1 MAHVGSR
8 PDDLLELDQQVC
20 FALSVASR
28 AVIGIYRPVLAPLGL
43 THPQYLVMLAMWQ
56 YSPLTVKVLS
66 SHLHLEPATISPLLK
81 RLETAGLIERQRDP
95 DDERALRLTLTE
107 SGRALRERALDVPGQ
122 VMERT
127 GMSFN
132 ELQELHAVLTS
143 VISRVDPDAIDS
155 RTSLPE

>member
-1 MAHVGSR
+1 MTHTTAR
-8 PDDLLELDQQVC
+8 PDDWLELDRQVC

-28 AVIGIYRPVLAPLGL
+28 AVIGVYRPVLEPLGL

-56 YSPLTVKVLS
+56 YSPLTVKDLS
-66 SHLHLEPATISPLLK
+66 AHLHLEPATISPLLK
-81 RLETAGLIERQRDP
+81 RLETAGLIVRQRNP
-95 DDERALRLTLTE
+95 EDERALRLTLTE
-107 SGRALRERALDVPGQ
+107 SGRALREQALAVPGQ

-127 GMSFN
+127 GMSID

-155 RTSLPE
+155 RTLLPE